1 LSNNISD
8 NRAPQSERHVL
19 VALDESEN
27 AKRAL
32 LYTADF
38 LGGSPGF
45 RVTLLSIIPDPS
57 EDYFA
62 DSTERDSWIGEQ
74 TSRAEETLKRYRDI
88 LIQAG
93 FTDDKVSIRIETGNC
108 PSIADCILDIQK
120 KLNCCTIVV
129 GRRGISKK
137 EEFIFGSTS
146 NRLLHS
152 GKNCAVWVIE

>member
-8 NRAPQSERHVL
+8 NREPQSERHVL